1 MAVLSHPK
9 PAPDL
14 LQRPRWLRVVESRRA
29 ATLHLL
35 TYLVGN
41 ALFWTLWAAVSV
53 SADTWYWWLAVPF
66 GGWAIVLVL
75 HLWHVRRITSS
86 GRR

>member
-14 LQRPRWLRVVESRRA
+14 LPRRPELRVIESRRA
-29 ATLHLL
+29 ARLHLL

-53 SADTWYWWLAVPF
+53 SADTWYWWLAVPLP
-66 GGWAIVLVL
+66 GWTIVLVL
-75 HLWHVRRITSS
+75 HLWHVRRVSSS
-86 GRR
+86 GTR